1 MYDSSRKHII
11 GYALLIILIAFYYLF
26 SFIVFDILDFLAL
39 LTEGVFLVVYVGLL
53 IFLSWYYKKNDLF
66 SECVMLNIFCFTLAN
81 PYFLP
86 VVYYPI
92 FATLKDSAYFVN
104 IDKFFNALA
113 YPLNVFYTNIPLIV
127 FIISPIIP
135 LISFIKIRKQR
146 KRKNNIEI
154 NDDNFLNNPDDELR
168 VEENK

>member
-1 MYDSSRKHII
+1 MYDSSRKHIT

-39 LTEGVFLVVYVGLL
+39 LTEGIFLVVYVGLL

-66 SECVMLNIFCFTLAN
+66 SECVILNVFCFTLAN
-81 PYFLP
+81 PYFLSL
-86 VVYYPI
+86 VYYPI
-92 FATLKDSAYFVN
+92 FATLQDSSCFVN
-104 IDKFFNALA
+104 IEKFFNVLA

-146 KRKNNIEI
+146 KQKSNIEI
-154 NDDNFLNNPDDELR
+154 NDDNSSIVNED
-168 VEENK
+168 